1 MTSGVPQGSV
11 LGPVIFIQYDNEL
24 PKLKRDFKMSAND
37 INLFQGI
44 SNGSDTKVLKD
55 DLDILS
61 DWSKDWLLQFNI
73 FEFKVMHVGHS
84 NPH

>member
-11 LGPVIFIQYDNEL
+11 LGPVLFIQYDNEL

-37 INLFQGI
+37 IKLFQGI

-55 DLDILS
+55 DLNILS

-73 FEFKVMHVGHS
+73 FKC
-84 NPH
+84 